1 MGSAPPAETPAGN
14 PNVLRQHYPAFLY
27 LSNRR
32 GTVSLA
38 VHLMPLPP
46 ALTLPCASL
55 GILGISLLKLFIFLL
70 RLFLACFSPHPASV
84 LGSFLLR
91 VPWPHLPGLRLAF
104 LFLLPRPYLP
114 GPCLS
119 ICLSPLF
126 CPAILLALQP
136 WFFRLI
142 LILIRPRL
150 PRKKIFICQGG
161 PKAWYGKEDK
171 YYPEYFH
178 CCAPVVLMFSSI
190 HIRKSE
196 YRSGG

>member
-1 MGSAPPAETPAGN
+1 
-14 PNVLRQHYPAFLY
+14 
-27 LSNRR
+27 
-32 GTVSLA
+32 
-38 VHLMPLPP
+38 
-46 ALTLPCASL
+46 L

-70 RLFLACFSPHPASV
+70 RLFLACFSPHPASI

-91 VPWPHLPGLRLAF
+91 VPRPHLPGLRLTIR
-104 LFLLPRPYLP
+104 LPPLLP
-114 GPCLS
+114 
-119 ICLSPLF
+119 PLF

-136 WFFRLI
+136 RFFRLI

-178 CCAPVVLMFSSI
+178 RRGSFAIDVKFHSHLEIRIPAPEDS
-190 HIRKSE
+190 
-196 YRSGG
+196 

>member
-1 MGSAPPAETPAGN
+1 MRVRRATTKQFCRLGEVMGLRTSGRNADGQSGHTPAAL
-14 PNVLRQHYPAFLY
+14 PQPFY

-32 GTVSLA
+32 GTVPLA

-70 RLFLACFSPHPASV
+70 RLFLACFSPHPASI

-91 VPWPHLPGLRLAF
+91 VPRPHLPGLRLTIF
-104 LFLLPRPYLP
+104 LSLLPRPHLP
-114 GPCLS
+114 GPCLT
-119 ICLSPLF
+119 IRLPPLLPPLF

-136 WFFRLI
+136 RFFRLI

-150 PRKKIFICQGG
+150 PRKKIFIC
-161 PKAWYGKEDK
+161 
-171 YYPEYFH
+171 
-178 CCAPVVLMFSSI
+178 
-190 HIRKSE
+190 
-196 YRSGG
+196 